1 MTPKGTEVATRILS
15 DKGQGLSFP
24 TQLDA
29 LLMAEF
35 VEVEFLATD
44 ACFEGC
50 TKLVDRCPTI
60 FVNEGGRGQSDGR
73 VRFTFAHEIGH
84 YFLHRRLI
92 RRGHEFVDQSIS
104 QAGDST
110 DELER
115 DANDF
120 ASEVLLP
127 SPLVQR
133 FLRGSIIGL
142 DVIEKLSQEAR
153 TSLQAT
159 SIKVARES
167 SSRFCIF
174 LERGGLVRWSAP
186 SDDWIHSKLPWS
198 RWHGESPPTGSQTIA
213 TTGSFTETETARRVW
228 HPNDR
233 VDDGVVF
240 ESALETMFG
249 RLILVID
256 GDDENM
262 IQP

>member
-1 MTPKGTEVATRILS
+1 MTPTGTEVATRILS
-15 DKGQGLSFP
+15 DKGQGQSLP
-24 TQLDA
+24 TALDA
-29 LLMAEF
+29 LLVAEF

-44 ACFEGC
+44 ARFEGC

-60 FVNEGGRGQSDGR
+60 FVNESGRGQKDGR

-84 YFLHRRLI
+84 YFLHRQLI
-92 RRGHEFVDQSIS
+92 RRGREFVDHSIS

-110 DELER
+110 DKLER
-115 DANDF
+115 EANEF

-142 DVIEKLSQEAR
+142 DVIENLSKQAL

-159 SIKVARES
+159 SIRIARES

-174 LERGGLVRWSAP
+174 LERDRLVRWSAP

-198 RWHGESPPTGSQTIA
+198 RWHGGGLPTGSQASVTA
-213 TTGSFTETETARRVW
+213 GSFSEAETTRRIW

-240 ESALETMFG
+240 ESALETKFG